1 MITEIKTE
9 NGYDFF
15 EASSAFQKCIRRGME
30 DDALFWAVELSFK
43 TPEYVWKR
51 IKIISSEDI
60 GFATPGISTEIN
72 SLYQMWKDMAKKK
85 DDKHYPERLFLVHA
99 VIIVCRSPKSRFVD
113 WQTVYVF
120 GCHTSRFR
128 EVPDFA
134 FDKHTRKGK
143 KMGRAMAHFIDE
155 GCKLENHT
163 LVDGEKEAEENAMK
177 ALTGTCTS
185 LFD

>member
-15 EASSAFQKCIRRGME
+15 EASSAFQKCVRRGME
-30 DDALFWAVELSFK
+30 DDALFWAVELSLK
-43 TPEYVWKR
+43 TAEYLWKR
-51 IKIISSEDI
+51 IKVISSEDV

-85 DDKHYPERLFLVHA
+85 DDKHFPERLFLVHA
-99 VIIVCRSPKSRFVD
+99 VIMLCRAKKSRYVD

-120 GCHTSRFR
+120 GCHSSRFR

-143 KMGRAMAHFIDE
+143 KLGRSKAHFIEE
-155 GCKLENHT
+155 GCKLENFHPEP
-163 LVDGEKEAEENAMK
+163 DEELAKQNALK
-177 ALTGTCTS
+177 ALSGLCNG
-185 LFD
+185 LF